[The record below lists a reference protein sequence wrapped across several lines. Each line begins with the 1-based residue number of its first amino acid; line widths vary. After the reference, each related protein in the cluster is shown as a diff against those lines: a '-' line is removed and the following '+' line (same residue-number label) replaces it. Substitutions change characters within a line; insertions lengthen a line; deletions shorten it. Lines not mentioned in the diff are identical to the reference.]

1 MAEIGIIGGSGLYQM
16 DGVTDLR
23 EVPLTTPFGP
33 PSDALLLG
41 LLDGVEVA
49 FLPRHGRG
57 HRVAPHEIN
66 FRANLWALKSVGVKW
81 VLSVSAVG
89 SLKEAIA
96 PGDLVV
102 VDQFIDR
109 TKRHMTF
116 FENGVVAHVPL
127 ADPVCP
133 VLRSALESACTDLFG
148 APADDG
154 ANATPDPAHI
164 WHRGGTYVCIEG
176 PQFSTRAESHLY
188 RSWGASVVGMTN
200 LPEARLAR
208 EAELAYATLAMST
221 DYDCWHDGHDD
232 VTVEAVLAVM
242 KANVAKA
249 QRVIRAAIAKV
260 ADLPASPAFSALE
273 HAIMTAPHL
282 IPSAARERLAL
293 LIDHHIGHRIGHG
306 PAHDVA
312 PSSTAFPSPAE
323 QE

>member
-23 EVPLTTPFGP
+23 EVPLTTPFGS

-41 LLDGVEVA
+41 RLDGVEVA
-49 FLPRHGRG
+49 FLSRHGRG

-116 FENGVVAHVPL
+116 FENGIVAHVPL

-133 VLRSALESACTDLFG
+133 VLRSALESACTGLFG
-148 APADDG
+148 APNDG
-154 ANATPDPAHI
+154 TTTRDAAHT

-176 PQFSTRAESHLY
+176 PQFSTRAESHMY

-208 EAELAYATLAMST
+208 EAELAYATLAMAT
-221 DYDCWHDGHDD
+221 DYDCWHEGHED
-232 VTVEAVLAVM
+232 VTVEAVMAVM

-249 QRVIRAAIAKV
+249 QKVIRAAIAKV
-260 ADLPASPAFSALE
+260 ADLPDSPAFSALE
-273 HAIMTAPHL
+273 HAIMTAPDL
-282 IPSAARERLAL
+282 IPDAARERLAL
-293 LIDHHIGHRIGHG
+293 LIDRHLGHRI
-306 PAHDVA
+306 A
-312 PSSTAFPSPAE
+312 PSSHPSA
-323 QE
+323 

>member
-1 MAEIGIIGGSGLYQM
+1 MAEIGIIGGSGFYQM

-33 PSDALLLG
+33 PSDALLIGRLRAF
-41 LLDGVEVA
+41 DGGPEVEVA
-49 FLPRHGRG
+49 FLSRHGRG

-96 PGDLVV
+96 PGHLVI

-116 FENGVVAHVPL
+116 FEDGLVAHVPL

-133 VLRSALESACTDLFG
+133 VLRSALESACEDLFG
-148 APADDG
+148 APHVEAVTSAPQTND
-154 ANATPDPAHI
+154 T

-188 RSWGASVVGMTN
+188 RAWGATVVGMTN

-208 EAELAYATLAMST
+208 EAELAYATLAMAT
-221 DYDCWHDGHDD
+221 DYDCWHEGHDD
-232 VTVEAVLAVM
+232 VTVEAVMAVM

-260 ADLPASPAFSALE
+260 SGLPASPAFSALE

-293 LIDHHIGHRIGHG
+293 LIDHRL
-306 PAHDVA
+306 P
-312 PSSTAFPSPAE
+312 PRQPE
-323 QE
+323 QEHSA